1 MSLES
6 FRANVSTKVYKVEPI
21 AADQMVVSA
30 RIASFVSWTASAI
43 VDYWSTASS
52 VAWSLS

>member
-1 MSLES
+1 
-6 FRANVSTKVYKVEPI
+6 
-21 AADQMVVSA
+21 MVVSV